1 LLGYKLIDRH
11 QSSKKE
17 LVIMKVYGTKEI
29 RNVGIVGHGH
39 AGKTS
44 LVSAMLFDAGATN
57 RLGRV
62 EDGTTVTDYDEDEVA
77 RKLTIISSL
86 ACCEWNNA
94 KINILDTPGFA
105 AFILDAKAALRGC
118 DSALVLVDAV
128 NGVEVQTEKGWSYAD
143 EFELPRLIVITKMDK
158 ERANFEQTV
167 ASINEAFGRAATP
180 MQIPIGSDN
189 DFQGVIDL
197 VHMRAYMY
205 ERDGSGKPTEGDIPA
220 DLKAAADAARE
231 KIIDVVAES
240 SEELMEKY
248 FNEGTLSDADLI
260 PGIKQAVTERRL
272 FPILVASGPPNIGI
286 QPLMTSVVELAPA
299 PDELGPAKGHP
310 NPDSDEVIER
320 EVIDVAPFSG
330 FVFKTIADPFAG
342 RINVFKIYSGQVKS
356 DATVYNITKNT
367 QERLGP
373 LHVIQGKS
381 LEKIG
386 EAHAGDIVAVTK
398 LRETT
403 TGDTFCDKAN
413 PIAYDP
419 VKFPTPAIAF
429 AIEPKS
435 RSDEDKLSQAI
446 HKMLEEDLALRF
458 DRDAQTKE
466 FLLAGSGQTHIEVAV
481 NKLKKRY
488 GVEVALHPPK
498 VAYLETFK
506 GRAEIVGR
514 HKKQTGGRGQFA
526 EATCVFE
533 GLPRGGGFEFVDKIF
548 GGAIPQNWRPAV
560 EKGIKDAAARGAI
573 AGYPM
578 IDFKVELIDG
588 KFHPVDSDDLSFQL
602 AGRKAFRMAIE
613 KVRPVLL
620 EPIMN
625 VEITV
630 PQEVSGDILGDIN
643 SRRGRVQ
650 GMDSKGNQGV
660 VKAQVPLSEMLS
672 YQSTLNSI
680 TGARGSYT
688 MELDHYDE
696 VPALITQKI
705 IQKAQEEGRIKP
717 TEEE

>member
-1 LLGYKLIDRH
+1 
-11 QSSKKE
+11 
-17 LVIMKVYGTKEI
+17 MKVYGTKEI

-44 LVSAMLFDAGATN
+44 LVSAMLFDTGATN

-62 EDGTTVTDYDEDEVA
+62 DEGTTVTDYDEDEIT
-77 RKLTIISSL
+77 RKLTIHSSL
-86 ACCEWNNA
+86 AYCEWNQT

-105 AFILDAKAALRGC
+105 AFILDAKAALSAC
-118 DSALVLVDAV
+118 NAALVLVDAV
-128 NGVEVQTEKGWSYAD
+128 NGVEVQTEKGWSYAE
-143 EFELPRLIVITKMDK
+143 EFDLPRLLVVSKMDR
-158 ERANFEQTV
+158 ERANFDQAIE
-167 ASINEAFGRAATP
+167 SIIEAFGRAAVP
-180 MQIPIGSDN
+180 LQLPIGSETS
-189 DFQGVIDL
+189 FQGVIDL
-197 VHMRAYMY
+197 VHMRAYTY
-205 ERDGSGKPTEGDIPA
+205 EKDGSGKPTEGDIPA
-220 DLKAAADAARE
+220 DLLDAAQSARE

-248 FNEGTLSDADLI
+248 FADGTLSDEDLI
-260 PGIKQAVTERRL
+260 PGIKQAVCERRL
-272 FPILVASGPPNIGI
+272 FPIFIASGVANIGI
-286 QPLMTSVVELAPA
+286 QPLLNEIVELVPA
-299 PDELGPAKGHP
+299 PDELGTIKGHP
-310 NPDSDEVIER
+310 SPESDEIIER
-320 EVIDVAPFSG
+320 EVKDIAPFSA

-342 RINVFKIYSGQVKS
+342 RINVFKINSGNVKS
-356 DATVYNITKNT
+356 DSTVYNLTKNT

-373 LHVIQGKS
+373 LHVVLGKS
-381 LEKIG
+381 LEKIT

-403 TGDTFCDKAN
+403 TGDTFSDKAN

-419 VKFPTPAIAF
+419 VKYPTPAIAF

-435 RSDEDKLSQAI
+435 RNDEDKLSQAI
-446 HKMLEEDLALRF
+446 HKMLEEDMALRF
-458 DRDAQTKE
+458 DRDPQTKE
-466 FLLAGSGQTHIEVAV
+466 FLLSGSGQTHIEVAV

-498 VAYLETFK
+498 VAYLETFR

-514 HKKQTGGRGQFA
+514 HKKQTGGRGQFG

-533 GLPRGGGFEFVDKIF
+533 GLPRGGGFQFVDKIF
-548 GGAIPQNWRPAV
+548 GGSIPQNWRPAV
-560 EKGIKDAAARGAI
+560 EKGIKDAATRGSI

-578 IDFKVELIDG
+578 IDFKVELVDG

-602 AGRKAFRMAIE
+602 AGRKAFRTAME
-613 KVRPVLL
+613 KVKPVLL
-620 EPIMN
+620 EPVMN
-625 VEITV
+625 VEITT
-630 PQEVSGDILGDIN
+630 PQEASGDILGDIN

-650 GMDSKGNQGV
+650 GMDTKGNQAV

-696 VPALITQKI
+696 VPAQIAQKI
-705 IQKAQEEGRIKP
+705 VQKAQEEGRIRV
-717 TEEE
+717 TEDE

>member
-1 LLGYKLIDRH
+1 
-11 QSSKKE
+11 
-17 LVIMKVYGTKEI
+17 MKVYTTREI

-62 EDGTTVTDYDEDEVA
+62 DEGTTVTDYDEDEIA

-86 ACCEWNNA
+86 AYCEWNGT

-105 AFILDAKAALRGC
+105 AFILDAKAALRAC
-118 DSALVLVDAV
+118 DSALVVVDAV
-128 NGVEVQTEKGWSYAD
+128 SGVEVQTEKAWSYAD
-143 EFELPRLIVITKMDK
+143 EFGIPRLIVVSKMDRD
-158 ERANFEQTV
+158 RADFDAAV
-167 ASINEAFGRAATP
+167 AGITEAFGRSAVP
-180 MQIPIGSDN
+180 IQIPIGRESG
-189 DFQGVIDL
+189 FQGVIDL
-197 VHMRAYMY
+197 IHMRAYTY
-205 ERDGSGKPTEGDIPA
+205 EADGSGKMTEGDIPG
-220 DLKAAADAARE
+220 DLRSAAESARE

-248 FNEGTLSDADLI
+248 FAEGTLSDEDLI
-260 PGIKQAVTERRL
+260 PGIKAAVTERRL
-272 FPILVASGPPNIGI
+272 YPIMAASGLLNIGI
-286 QPLMTSVVELAPA
+286 QPLLNSIVALAPA
-299 PDELGPAKGHP
+299 PDELGAAKGHP
-310 NPDSDEVIER
+310 SPDSDEIIER
-320 EVIDVAPFSG
+320 EVKDSAPFSAL
-330 FVFKTIADPFAG
+330 VFKTVADPFAG
-342 RINVFKIYSGQVKS
+342 RITVFKVFSGSIKS
-356 DATVYNITKNT
+356 DANVYNITKNT
-367 QERLGP
+367 SERLGP
-373 LHVIQGKS
+373 LHVMQGKS
-381 LEKIG
+381 LEKVS

-398 LRETT
+398 LKETT
-403 TGDTFCDKAN
+403 TGDTFCDKAA
-413 PIAYDP
+413 PIAYEP

-429 AIEPKS
+429 AITPKS
-435 RSDEDKLSQAI
+435 RNDEDKLSQAI
-446 HKMLEEDLALRF
+446 HKMLEEDSALRF

-466 FLLAGSGQTHIEVAV
+466 FLLAGSGQTHVEVAV
-481 NKLKKRY
+481 NKLKRRY
-488 GVEVALHPPK
+488 GVEVELHPPK

-506 GRAEIVGR
+506 GRAEVVGR
-514 HKKQTGGRGQFA
+514 HKKQTGGRGQFG

-533 GLPRGGGFEFVDKIF
+533 AKPRGTGFEFVDKIF
-548 GGAIPQNWRPAV
+548 GGAIPQQWRPAV

-578 IDFKVELIDG
+578 VDFKVELIDG
-588 KFHPVDSDDLSFQL
+588 KYHSVDSDDLSFQL
-602 AGRKAFRMAIE
+602 AGRKAFRAAME
-613 KVRPVLL
+613 KVKPVLL

-625 VEITV
+625 VEITA

-650 GMDSKGNQGV
+650 GMDTKGNQSV

-696 VPALITQKI
+696 VPAQIAQKI
-705 IQKAQEEGRIKP
+705 IHQAQEEGRIRP

>member
-1 LLGYKLIDRH
+1 
-11 QSSKKE
+11 
-17 LVIMKVYGTKEI
+17 MKVYGTKEI
-29 RNVGIVGHGH
+29 RNIGIVGHGH

-44 LVSAMLFDAGATN
+44 LVAAMLFDTGATT

-62 EDGTTVTDYDEDEVA
+62 DEGTTVTDYDEDEIV
-77 RKLTIISSL
+77 RKLTIHSSL
-86 ACCEWNNA
+86 AYCEWNQT
-94 KINILDTPGFA
+94 KINIIDTPGFA
-105 AFILDAKAALRGC
+105 AFILDAKASLVAC
-118 DSALVLVDAV
+118 NAALVAVDAV
-128 NGVEVQTEKGWSYAD
+128 NGVEVQTEKGWSYAEELD
-143 EFELPRLIVITKMDK
+143 LPRLLVVTKMDR
-158 ERANFEQTV
+158 ERADFDQAV
-167 ASINEAFGRAATP
+167 AGITESFGRAAVP
-180 MQIPIGSDN
+180 LQLPIGSETS
-189 DFQGVIDL
+189 FQGVIDL
-197 VHMRAYMY
+197 VHMRAYTY
-205 ERDGSGKPTEGDIPA
+205 EKDGGGTPTEGDISG
-220 DLKAAADAARE
+220 DLAGAAQAARE

-248 FNEGTLSDADLI
+248 FADGTLSDEDLI
-260 PGIKQAVTERRL
+260 PGIKQAVCERRL
-272 FPILVASGPPNIGI
+272 FPILIASGTANIGI
-286 QPLMTSVVELAPA
+286 QPMLNAIVELVPA
-299 PDELGPAKGHP
+299 PDELGPVKGHP
-310 NPDSDEVIER
+310 SPDSDEVIER
-320 EVIDVAPFSG
+320 EVKDVAPFSA

-342 RINVFKIYSGQVKS
+342 RINVLRLYSGPLKS
-356 DATVYNITKNT
+356 DSTAYNITKNT

-373 LHVIQGKS
+373 LHVVQGKS
-381 LEKIG
+381 LEKIT

-403 TGDTFCDKAN
+403 TGDTFCDKAH

-419 VKFPTPAIAF
+419 VRFPTPAIAF

-435 RSDEDKLSQAI
+435 RNDEDKLSQAI
-446 HKMLEEDLALRF
+446 HKMLEEDLALKF
-458 DRDAQTKE
+458 DRDPQTKE
-466 FLLAGSGQTHIEVAV
+466 FLLSGSGQTHIEVAV

-506 GRAEIVGR
+506 GRVEIVGR
-514 HKKQTGGRGQFA
+514 HKKQTGGRGQFG

-548 GGAIPQNWRPAV
+548 GGAIPQQWRPAV
-560 EKGIKDAAARGAI
+560 EKGVKDAAARGAI

-578 IDFKVELIDG
+578 VDFKVELIDG

-602 AGRKAFRMAIE
+602 AGRKGFRTAME
-613 KVRPVLL
+613 KVKPVLL

-625 VEITV
+625 VEITA

-650 GMDSKGNQGV
+650 GMDTKGNQGV

-696 VPALITQKI
+696 VPAQIAQKI
-705 IQKAQEEGRIKP
+705 VQKAQEEGRVRV